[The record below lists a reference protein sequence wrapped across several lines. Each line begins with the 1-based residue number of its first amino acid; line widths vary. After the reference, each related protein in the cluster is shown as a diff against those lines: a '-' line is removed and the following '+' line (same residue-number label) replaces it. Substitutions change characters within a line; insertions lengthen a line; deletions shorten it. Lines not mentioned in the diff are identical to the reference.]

1 MLKLLEDIAYNI
13 QKREAFLNDKE
24 AFFDNYKS
32 LTNLE
37 KELLIKGNSQV
48 IESYLINN
56 GASGEALY
64 ASAPVIII
72 IILNTDINDEL
83 MLSDN
88 FSQYWDRV
96 SVQANQLNQ

>member
-24 AFFDNYKS
+24 AFLDNYKS